1 MPRGPAGPSA
11 TQAGNN
17 VAPWLTLYM
26 IDSATPGNILA
37 ALHELRCREFDLS
50 EALGKLPRQ
59 QVIHQGKLNKATKN
73 RDENTA
79 RLKQLQLDH
88 RARETSIKQLAQ
100 HIDKLETQRAS
111 LSTPKEF
118 EAIDHEVDHER
129 KQIAGLEDEILLILE
144 EIEQRQSKVP
154 ELEAAIANTKK
165 DLAEFEKNFP
175 NIKKDLDGDLAS
187 IRKQLA
193 AKEPTLAREFQS
205 TYQRILTTQGHE
217 AFSKVVDRVCLACR
231 TTIDMQSAG
240 KVRRGEFLLCSGCG
254 RMLHGIEPQVKDED

>member
-1 MPRGPAGPSA
+1 
-11 TQAGNN
+11 
-17 VAPWLTLYM
+17 M

-100 HIDKLETQRAS
+100 HIDKLETQ
-111 LSTPKEF
+111 
-118 EAIDHEVDHER
+118 
-129 KQIAGLEDEILLILE
+129 QIAGLEDEILLILE